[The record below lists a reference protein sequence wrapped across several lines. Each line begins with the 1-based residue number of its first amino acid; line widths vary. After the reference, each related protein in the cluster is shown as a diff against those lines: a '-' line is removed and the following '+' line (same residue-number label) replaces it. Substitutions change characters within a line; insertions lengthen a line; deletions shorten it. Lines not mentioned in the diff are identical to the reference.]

1 MTTAAPTLITT
12 DAEPERRITGAQIAL
27 ESLIREGVDTIF
39 GYPGG
44 ANLWLYR
51 YLPEYPQ
58 LRHVLV
64 RHEQGGAHAADGYAR
79 SRRGAVGVVFAT
91 SGPGALNLV
100 TGLATAYMD
109 SVPVVAITGQVPTTA
124 IGTDSF
130 QESDVIGSTMSVV
143 KHSYLITRVEDIAP
157 TIKEAFHVART
168 GRPGPVLIDFPKDLQ
183 AAMSVFNY
191 PETPV
196 RRRSYPAPPRPDVN
210 RLRRIA
216 QLIRD
221 AKRPVILAGRGV
233 IISCAERELME
244 LAHRASIPVGWTLL
258 GTGVYPLQ
266 DPLALQMV
274 GFMGAGYT
282 NKAVCGADLLIMIG
296 MRCDDRVTTRI
307 DSFAPGVEHLVHID
321 IDPAEIG
328 KNVVPH
334 VSVVA
339 DARTALREL
348 LPMVEPKRE
357 HAWLTQ
363 IDQWREE
370 HPVRYVNRN
379 GLLQPQAVLE
389 EMYSRC
395 HDEAIVLADVGLN
408 QIWSA
413 LWFNYGRPGLF
424 LNSGGT
430 GTMGYAF
437 PASMGVKLANPG
449 RTVFCVT
456 GEGGFVMNMQE
467 MATMVENN
475 IDVNILVLN
484 NRSLGMVRQFQDDF
498 YDGVR
503 SAVDLSY
510 TPDFVK
516 LGEAFGM
523 KAMATSRLEDVG
535 AMLDEAIAFAG
546 PVLMNF
552 DIDPDANVYPIV
564 PLGKG
569 MLDFVECEAGPG
581 SSLVHPP
588 GKDVGSGEMHSPA
601 LTHRR

>member
-1 MTTAAPTLITT
+1 MISASPAH
-12 DAEPERRITGAQIAL
+12 EPARRITGAQIAL
-27 ESLIREGVDTIF
+27 ESLLREGVDTIF

-58 LRHVLV
+58 LHHILV

-79 SRRGAVGVVFAT
+79 SKRGSVGVVFAT

-183 AAMSVFNY
+183 AAVGEFNY
-191 PETPV
+191 PEAPV
-196 RRRSYPAPPRPDVN
+196 RRRSYPAPPRPDSA

-216 QLIRD
+216 QLIAE

-233 IISCAERELME
+233 IISGAEQELLE
-244 LAHRASIPVGWTLL
+244 LAHLAHIPVGWTLL
-258 GTGVYPLQ
+258 GTGAFPLA

-282 NKAVCGADLLIMIG
+282 NKAVCDADVLIMIG
-296 MRCDDRVTTRI
+296 MRCDDRVTTRL
-307 DSFAPGVEHLVHID
+307 DSFAPRVEHLVHID

-348 LPMVEPKRE
+348 IPMVEPKRE
-357 HAWLTQ
+357 HEWLTQ
-363 IDQWREE
+363 IDQWKEE
-370 HPVRYVNRN
+370 HPVRYLNKN
-379 GLLQPQAVLE
+379 GLLQPQEVLE
-389 EMYSRC
+389 AMYARC
-395 HDEAIVLADVGLN
+395 NDEAIVLADVGQN
-408 QIWSA
+408 QIWAA
-413 LWFNYGRPGLF
+413 LWFNYSRPGLF

-449 RTVFCVT
+449 KTVFCVT

-498 YDGVR
+498 YEGVR
-503 SAVDLSY
+503 SAVDLTH
-510 TPDFVK
+510 TPDLVK

-523 KAMATSRLEDVG
+523 KAMTTGRLEDVG
-535 AMLDEAIAFAG
+535 AMLDEAMAHRG

-569 MLDFVECEAGPG
+569 MLDFEEA
-581 SSLVHPP
+581 S
-588 GKDVGSGEMHSPA
+588 
-601 LTHRR
+601 

>member
-1 MTTAAPTLITT
+1 MITTRTDQRSSAAATTAAGPDGQT
-12 DAEPERRITGAQIAL
+12 EPPRMLTGAQVAL

-51 YLPEYPQ
+51 YLPDYPA
-58 LRHVLV
+58 LHHILV

-79 SRRGAVGVVFAT
+79 SKRGSVGVVFAT

-109 SVPVVAITGQVPTTA
+109 SVPVVAITGQVPSTA

-157 TIKEAFHVART
+157 TIKEAFHIART

-183 AAMSVFNY
+183 AARTVFNY
-191 PETPV
+191 PDGPV
-196 RRRSYPAPPRPDVN
+196 RRRSYPAPPRPDPAK
-210 RLRRIA
+210 LRRIA
-216 QLIRD
+216 ELIKA

-233 IISCAERELME
+233 LIARAEEE
-244 LAHRASIPVGWTLL
+244 LADLAHQAHIPVGWTLL
-258 GTGVYPLQ
+258 GTGAFPVT
-266 DPLALQMV
+266 DPMALQMV

-282 NKAVCGADLLIMIG
+282 NKAVCEADVLIMIG
-296 MRCDDRVTTRI
+296 MRCDDRVTTRL
-307 DSFAPGVEHLVHID
+307 DSFAPRVEHLVHID

-328 KNVVPH
+328 KNVIPH

-339 DARTALREL
+339 DAKAALREL
-348 LPMVEPKRE
+348 NLLVEPKRE
-357 HAWLTQ
+357 HEWLTQ
-363 IDQWREE
+363 IDQWKEE
-370 HPVRYVNRN
+370 HPVRFANHT
-379 GLLQPQAVLE
+379 GLLQPQEVLE
-389 EMYSRC
+389 AMYARC
-395 HDEAIVLADVGLN
+395 EDEAIVLADVGQN
-408 QIWSA
+408 QIWAA
-413 LWFNYGRPGLF
+413 LWFNYRKPGLF

-449 RTVFCVT
+449 KTVFCVT

-475 IDVNILVLN
+475 IDVNVIILN
-484 NRSLGMVRQFQDDF
+484 NSSLGMVRQFQDDF

-503 SAVDLSY
+503 SAVDLTF

-516 LGEAFGM
+516 LGDAFGM
-523 KAMATSRLEDVG
+523 KAMSTDRLEDVG
-535 AMLDEAIAFAG
+535 WMLDEAMAHKG
-546 PVLMNF
+546 PVLLNF
-552 DIDPDANVYPIV
+552 NIDPNANVYPIV

-569 MLDFVECEAGPG
+569 MLDFVEA
-581 SSLVHPP
+581 S
-588 GKDVGSGEMHSPA
+588 
-601 LTHRR
+601 